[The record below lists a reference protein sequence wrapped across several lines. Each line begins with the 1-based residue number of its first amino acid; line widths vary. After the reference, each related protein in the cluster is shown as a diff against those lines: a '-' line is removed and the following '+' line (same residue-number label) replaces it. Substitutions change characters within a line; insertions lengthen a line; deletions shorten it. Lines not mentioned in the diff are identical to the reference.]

1 MSFEEPEKS
10 AAKAQAAPAKA
21 RTAKVSNRVGLVGLG
36 AMGMGVAKNIIG
48 AGFELYACDVSD
60 AALRKVRRMGAVA
73 TRTAAEIAPH
83 VDVLM
88 ILVVNAEQTE
98 SVLFGENGAAQ
109 HLAKGSTVVAS
120 STMPPAY
127 AEKLGERLTEMG
139 LRLVDA
145 PVSGGA
151 AGAAA
156 GTMTI
161 MAAGAPIAM
170 RRVKPVF
177 DAIASKVYKL
187 GDTPGMG
194 SKVKMINQ
202 LLAGVHIASSA
213 EAMALGI
220 RAGIDPETLYEVISN
235 SAGSSWMFGNRV
247 PHMLAGDY
255 TPTSAVEI
263 FVKDLGI
270 VLDSARAMKFPLPL
284 TANAHQM
291 FLAASAAGYGQE
303 DDIAVIKIFER
314 LAGIQLPAKG
324 KRRKAAGAKPA
335 GSSKPSRKPTNGKR

>member
-1 MSFEEPEKS
+1 MTFEEPNKPATKSREKTPT
-10 AAKAQAAPAKA
+10 KK
-21 RTAKVSNRVGLVGLG
+21 RTTVASKRVGLVGLG
-36 AMGMGVAKNIIG
+36 AMGMGVAKNLIDG
-48 AGFELYACDVSD
+48 GFELHACDISTS
-60 AALRKVRRMGAVA
+60 ALNKARRMGALT
-73 TRTAAEIAPH
+73 TRSPAELAPEIEI
-83 VDVLM
+83 LM

-98 SVLFGENGAAQ
+98 SVLFGPQGAAA
-109 HLAKGSTVVAS
+109 HLRAGSTVVAS

-127 AEKLGERLTEMG
+127 AQALGERLAAMG
-139 LRLVDA
+139 LGFIDA

-161 MAAGAPIAM
+161 MAAGAPTSM

-177 DAIASKVYKL
+177 DVISSRVYKL

-220 RAGIDPETLYEVISN
+220 RSGIDPEVLYEVISN
-235 SAGSSWMFGNRV
+235 SAGSSWMFQNRV

-270 VLDSARAMKFPLPL
+270 VLDSARSMKFPLPI
-284 TANAHQM
+284 TATAHQM
-291 FLAASAAGYGQE
+291 FLAASAAGYGAE

-324 KRRKAAGAKPA
+324 KRRASGAAKPSNA
-335 GSSKPSRKPTNGKR
+335 KKPSKPGKGKN